1 MPLHRSRQQNDF
13 IDVLFGAHGK
23 TSDLMGKGEL
33 ICEAREIL
41 HFYLLYQTYSDDAV
55 ALDGDAT
62 ICASGDNVFN
72 EEEEEE
78 VRGQGL
84 AVTWCV
90 WNEAYCDRLL
100 HHHTRWKSMIM
111 IRSRR
116 RMIMMMVMMMMMM
129 MMMMM
134 INLLLMMMRRSEF
147 KEIVMMMLI
156 MMIMMIGMMMIMMVM
171 IMMMIWR

>member
-1 MPLHRSRQQNDF
+1 
-13 IDVLFGAHGK
+13 
-23 TSDLMGKGEL
+23 MGKGEL

-84 AVTWCV
+84 EVT
-90 WNEAYCDRLL
+90 
-100 HHHTRWKSMIM
+100 
-111 IRSRR
+111 
-116 RMIMMMVMMMMMM
+116 
-129 MMMMM
+129 
-134 INLLLMMMRRSEF
+134 
-147 KEIVMMMLI
+147 
-156 MMIMMIGMMMIMMVM
+156 
-171 IMMMIWR
+171 